1 MDNKEGRDGGM
12 NWEIVIDI
20 YMCVIYS
27 VYILYIYIYTID
39 TMNKIDNRSKP
50 TLQCGELC
58 TIICSNLNEKEI
70 QKEGMYIYI

>member
-1 MDNKEGRDGGM
+1 MDNKRGRDGGM

-27 VYILYIYIYTID
+27 VCIYIYIYTID
-39 TMNKIDNRSKP
+39 TMNKIDNGSEP
-50 TLQCGELC
+50 TLQCGELY